1 MQDGI
6 WDFIELRS
14 ISRCR
19 VRGASTPP
27 AEVKLPHRSR
37 YMNLHTLQWTSPSPP
52 IAGGPSPA
60 ESHLEFHT

>member
-1 MQDGI
+1 MG
-6 WDFIELRS
+6 LHRAS
-14 ISRCR
+14 VHLALYSR